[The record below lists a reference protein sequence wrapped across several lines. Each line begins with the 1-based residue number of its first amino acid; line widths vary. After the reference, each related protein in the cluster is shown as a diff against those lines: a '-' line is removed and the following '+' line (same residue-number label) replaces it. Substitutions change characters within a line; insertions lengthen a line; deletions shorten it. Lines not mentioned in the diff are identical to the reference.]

1 VSNGFLRRI
10 VVSHDHVPYFYG
22 NYMKV
27 EKGINAWKKG
37 NPDYT
42 LVSKKLVTSL
52 KKLDMSD
59 SEIRTILVEN
69 PQRCLA
75 F

>member
-1 VSNGFLRRI
+1 
-10 VVSHDHVPYFYG
+10 
-22 NYMKV
+22 MKV
-27 EKGINAWKKG
+27 EKGIDGWRKG